1 MDSSEPDNKRK
12 RDDVTNEEDDY
23 RSGSEPEEDFEIPK
37 EHLRMA
43 KKRGKVLKA
52 SALIQ
57 KSQHRTSI
65 SDVRN
70 VILWVLSESQGSM
83 PRWCMIRNKN
93 LISGVTV
100 FVTPFLDRHSLF
112 EHAGAS
118 AGVSTDLPFFSYSIR
133 GSMIPM
139 TAVSA
144 HRYPHICPVLSTFLS
159 SPSASKTGQWISNL
173 SDNEDEKSLEATEL
187 IRPAIVTYLMTEE
200 IRRLHDM
207 PELLAGGFA
216 PPGFLTTHA
225 KTNRVTLALDDTI
238 ELQNMLVS
246 QKDQDWIKLD
256 PDYSNLVGIDCEM
269 VDTVA
274 GKELAR
280 VSLIDHLGR
289 VLYDSVVLPEN
300 EITDYITQFSGI
312 TPKMIRDCKTT
323 FREAQKQVLS
333 FLSKDSILVGH
344 AIENDL
350 KCLKLVHDRIID
362 TSDIFPHPN
371 GYPSK
376 HSLVFLLQRVLRE
389 TLDREGGHDSVDDA
403 RATLRIA
410 MKKFARG
417 QDYSPAGMGSS
428 SYFPLASLVEGKSAL
443 FVDAL
448 PSPDRY
454 KLDKLEVNP
463 CEDSDLKLRIHVFR
477 DFQEACEQGQ
487 SRTDALKKLDS
498 RICEIIRT
506 LDENQLVL
514 TFSGCGDIH
523 SFRRF
528 ELLAEKCED
537 ETKRIDVTKMLQ
549 RAKDRAVSAFAMIS
563 AVGDLPHHLRAL
575 E

>member
-1 MDSSEPDNKRK
+1 
-12 RDDVTNEEDDY
+12 
-23 RSGSEPEEDFEIPK
+23 
-37 EHLRMA
+37 
-43 KKRGKVLKA
+43 
-52 SALIQ
+52 
-57 KSQHRTSI
+57 
-65 SDVRN
+65 
-70 VILWVLSESQGSM
+70 
-83 PRWCMIRNKN
+83 MIRNKN
-93 LISGVTV
+93 LISGVAV
-100 FVTPFLDRHSLF
+100 IITPFLDRHSLF
-112 EHAGAS
+112 EHAGAT
-118 AGVSTDLPFFSYSIR
+118 AGLSTDLPFFSHAIR

-144 HRYPHICPVLSTFLS
+144 HRYPEICPVLSTFLS
-159 SPSASKTGQWISNL
+159 SPSTNKTGQWISNL
-173 SDNEDEKSLEATEL
+173 SDNEDEKSLETTEL
-187 IRPAIVTYLMTEE
+187 IRPAIVTYLMREE
-200 IRRLHDM
+200 MRRLHDM

-216 PPGFLTTHA
+216 PPGFLTTHM
-225 KTNRVTLALDDTI
+225 KDDRVSIPFDENL
-238 ELQNMLVS
+238 ELPNMLVNP
-246 QKDQDWIKLD
+246 KDQDWLQLD
-256 PDYSNLVGIDCEM
+256 TDFSNLVGIDCEM
-269 VDTVA
+269 VETVA

-289 VLYDSVVLPEN
+289 VLYDAVVLPEN
-300 EITDYITQFSGI
+300 EITDYITQYSGI

-323 FREAQKQVLS
+323 FREAQKRVLS

-350 KCLKLVHDRIID
+350 KCLKLVHDRIVD

-417 QDYSPAGMGSS
+417 PDYSPAGMGSS
-428 SYFPLASLVEGKSAL
+428 SYFPLGSLIDGKSAL
-443 FVDAL
+443 FVDEL
-448 PSPDRY
+448 KSQDRY
-454 KLDKLEVNP
+454 KLDKFEVNP
-463 CEDSDLKLRIHVFR
+463 DDKGDLKLRIHVFR

-487 SRTDALKKLDS
+487 SRLEALRKLDS
-498 RICEIIRT
+498 RICELIQS
-506 LDENQLVL
+506 LDENQLVV

-549 RAKDRAVSAFAMIS
+549 RAKDRAVSAFAMIA
-563 AVGDLPHHLRAL
+563 AVGDLPQHLRAQK
-575 E
+575 